1 MAKNNDQGKKNLT
14 YQQADFKAKDSK
26 KGYQDVKLQE
36 NAVNVN
42 QDTIKSAMKDL
53 QQKISDAKNSE
64 NKGEVIQN
72 AVFEMMQNMGL
83 KIPPDVIDKIKNTR
97 GEK

>member
-1 MAKNNDQGKKNLT
+1 MIKGSKTRTNK
-14 YQQADFKAKDSK
+14 QAEIQVKDTS
-26 KGYQDVKLQE
+26 DNVPSLNRQE

-42 QDTIKSAMKDL
+42 NDTMQSAMKDL

-83 KIPPDVIDKIKNTR
+83 KIPPDVIDKIKNKR
-97 GEK
+97 GGK

>member
-1 MAKNNDQGKKNLT
+1 MAKNNDQAKKNLT
-14 YQQADFKAKDSK
+14 YQQADFKSKDSK
-26 KGYQDVKLQE
+26 KSSQDVKLQE

-83 KIPPDVIDKIKNTR
+83 KIPPNVIDKIKNTR

>member
-1 MAKNNDQGKKNLT
+1 MNR
-14 YQQADFKAKDSK
+14 
-26 KGYQDVKLQE
+26 QE

-42 QDTIKSAMKDL
+42 NDTMQSAMKDL

-83 KIPPDVIDKIKNTR
+83 KIPPEVIDKIKNTR

>member
-1 MAKNNDQGKKNLT
+1 MTKNNDQGKKNLT
-14 YQQADFKAKDSK
+14 YKPAGFQAQDSNKDF
-26 KGYQDVKLQE
+26 QMENRQE

-53 QQKISDAKNSE
+53 QQKINDAKNSE

-83 KIPPDVIDKIKNTR
+83 KIPQNVIEKITNKR

>member
-1 MAKNNDQGKKNLT
+1 MKKNH
-14 YQQADFKAKDSK
+14 D
-26 KGYQDVKLQE
+26 QE
-36 NAVNVN
+36 NKIQQISKLNSQVEDTSKIVQSLNRQENTVNVN
-42 QDTIKSAMKDL
+42 NDTMQSAMKDL

-83 KIPPDVIDKIKNTR
+83 KIPTDVIDKIKNTR
-97 GEK
+97 GGK

>member
-1 MAKNNDQGKKNLT
+1 MPKIVRT
-14 YQQADFKAKDSK
+14 R
-26 KGYQDVKLQE
+26 E
-36 NAVNVN
+36 
-42 QDTIKSAMKDL
+42 KS
-53 QQKISDAKNSE
+53 
-64 NKGEVIQN
+64 IQN

>member
-1 MAKNNDQGKKNLT
+1 MNR
-14 YQQADFKAKDSK
+14 
-26 KGYQDVKLQE
+26 QE

-97 GEK
+97 GGK

>member
-1 MAKNNDQGKKNLT
+1 MTKNNDQAKKNLT
-14 YQQADFKAKDSK
+14 YQQDNFKSKDSK
-26 KGYQDVKLQE
+26 KGSQDVKLQE

-83 KIPPDVIDKIKNTR
+83 KIPSDVIDKIKNKQ

>member
-1 MAKNNDQGKKNLT
+1 MTKNNDQEKKNLT
-14 YQQADFKAKDSK
+14 YQQANFKAKDSK
-26 KGYQDVKLQE
+26 KGSQDVKLQE

>member
-1 MAKNNDQGKKNLT
+1 MENH
-14 YQQADFKAKDSK
+14 
-26 KGYQDVKLQE
+26 QE

-42 QDTIKSAMKDL
+42 QDTIQSAMKDL
-53 QQKISDAKNSE
+53 QQKINDAKNSE
-64 NKGEVIQN
+64 NKGEVIQK
-72 AVFEMMQNMGL
+72 AVIEMMQNMGL

>member
-1 MAKNNDQGKKNLT
+1 MNNNNDQENKSTTNKQAKSQAEETSKIVQNLNR
-14 YQQADFKAKDSK
+14 
-26 KGYQDVKLQE
+26 QE

-42 QDTIKSAMKDL
+42 NDTMQSAMKDL

-72 AVFEMMQNMGL
+72 AVFEMLQNMGL
-83 KIPPDVIDKIKNTR
+83 KIPTEVIDKIKDTR
-97 GEK
+97 GGK

>member
-1 MAKNNDQGKKNLT
+1 MKKNHDQGKQNTTNK
-14 YQQADFKAKDSK
+14 QAKFQAKDTSK
-26 KGYQDVKLQE
+26 NVQSLNRQE

-42 QDTIKSAMKDL
+42 NDTMQSAMKDL

-83 KIPPDVIDKIKNTR
+83 KIPTDVIDKIKNTR
-97 GEK
+97 GGK